1 MSKDRSQILRMLKEG
16 KISVEEAEELLDAIG
31 DSEDV
36 KVEDNRV
43 TVTKSSGSPKYL
55 RVQID
60 SEEDGK
66 PEKVNVRVPLQ
77 LLRAGVKLAS
87 VLPHDSHGKVSH
99 ALHEKGFDFD
109 LSNIKSDDLDSLI
122 EALTDM
128 SIDIDSDDSKVKVF
142 CE

>member
-16 KISVEEAEELLDAIG
+16 KISIGEAEDLLDAIG
-31 DSEDV
+31 SNGDSKPE
-36 KVEDNRV
+36 ES
-43 TVTKSSGSPKYL
+43 TVPTPQKSGSPKYL
-55 RVQID
+55 RVEID
-60 SEEDGK
+60 SEEKGK

-87 VLPHDSHGKVSH
+87 VIPHDSHGKVNH
-99 ALHEKGFDFD
+99 ALHEKGLDID
-109 LSNIKSDDLDSLI
+109 LSNIKSDDLDALI

-128 SIDIDSDDSKVKVF
+128 SIDIDSDDSKVKVY